1 MYCINLSVRLSTVIH
16 SLQFFHTASSG
27 LSTFPE
33 YVLVVMVDEV
43 QVEYYDS
50 NTQRIITK
58 QDWVDQANRD
68 KDPDYL
74 ERETER
80 RKGNQQVFKAGMG
93 TLKQRFNQTGG
104 TFIST
109 V

>member
-16 SLQFFHTASSG
+16 SLQFFQTASSG

-33 YVLVVMVDEV
+33 YVMVLMVDEV

-58 QDWVDQANRD
+58 QDWADQDYR
-68 KDPDYL
+68 KDPDSL

-80 RKGNQQVFKAGMG
+80 RKGNQQVAKANIG
-93 TLKQRFNQTGG
+93 TLKKRFNQTGG
-104 TFIST
+104 TFTSN

>member
-16 SLQFFHTASSG
+16 SMQFFTTASSG

-33 YVLVVMVDEV
+33 YVDVQMVDEV
-43 QVEYYDS
+43 QVEHYDS

-58 QDWVDQANRD
+58 QDWADQDYRE
-68 KDPDYL
+68 DPDSL
-74 ERETER
+74 ERANER
-80 RKGNQQVFKAGMG
+80 RKGDQQVYKVNLG
-93 TLKQRFNQTGG
+93 TLKKRFNQTGG
-104 TFIST
+104 TFTSN

>member
-1 MYCINLSVRLSTVIH
+1 M
-16 SLQFFHTASSG
+16 
-27 LSTFPE
+27 
-33 YVLVVMVDEV
+33 VVMMDEV

-50 NTQRIITK
+50 NTQRIIPK

-74 ERETER
+74 ERETEN
-80 RKGNQQVFKAGMG
+80 RKGLQQGFKANMG

-104 TFIST
+104 TFISN